1 MRHEAVP
8 LNSCIAPKD
17 TEGASGGTQPRVP
30 SGLTEVHSQRL
41 YFYED
46 HCREDIAAVGPVADN
61 LYRETWNRGR
71 SVHESPAGEPRCL
84 PPLHT

>member
-71 SVHESPAGEPRCL
+71 RVHESPAGEPRCL